1 MNSIYIPVMLLQG
14 MQVTISRGMT
24 LTRGKIVDDLPE
36 NLLRIEPIIIR
47 IQGWTQGM
55 TLGMTQDLGH
65 QNEEWQN
72 TRFPG
77 KDGDLEVDLHCQEAE
92 VIGKIANRSILP

>member
-1 MNSIYIPVMLLQG
+1 MLLQG
-14 MQVTISRGMT
+14 MQVTTSRGMT
-24 LTRGKIVDDLPE
+24 LTHGKIVDDLPE
-36 NLLRIEPIIIR
+36 NLHIDQIIIR
-47 IQGWTQGM
+47 IPGWIQGM